1 MAGPRVQVP
10 ARVRGSVL
18 LRPVAFVLAGILL
31 AAGVLALD
39 GLLGP
44 RALPPWLRFDADGAR
59 MLYATLAGALLTV
72 AGITFWVR
80 SATVTLAA
88 GQYSANVV
96 MGFLEDWFQQSI
108 MSLMLGLFA
117 FVVTVY
123 RALPATPQGA
133 MPHLAVLLGI
143 ALAASSVV
151 FVMAAIRNGVQSMYP
166 GALGRKISDATVERI
181 RATLP
186 VVAGEP
192 QDVRIAPPSTPS
204 IRVRAGTSG
213 WVAVIDE
220 AGLLEAL
227 PPGAVVQLDVRVG
240 LYAVEGRPL
249 AQVWD
254 AGMDEAAVER
264 HVRSTIRIGRR
275 SLADDIEFG
284 VQQLV
289 DLAVGSLVGSAADV
303 TSAFEVVQHL
313 ELVLW
318 ELGRRALRP
327 RASVDD
333 RDRTLIR
340 ARHITYDDYVR
351 IAFDRLRRTSVTYPT
366 VSGAMIVTASEVARD
381 LDDAGFRGRAAILR
395 QHVELI
401 LAAADRPDVLDSDRR
416 ELERLARWPRGTRSP
431 V

>member
-1 MAGPRVQVP
+1 MPASRVWVP
-10 ARVRGSVL
+10 VRIRESVL
-18 LRPVAFVLAGILL
+18 LRPVAFVFAGLLL
-31 AAGVLALD
+31 AAGTLALD

-44 RALPPWLRFDADGAR
+44 RALPSWLRFDADGAR

-96 MGFLEDWFQQSI
+96 MGSLEDWFQQSI

-117 FVVTVY
+117 FVVAVY
-123 RALPATPQGA
+123 RALPATRQGT
-133 MPHLAVLLGI
+133 MPDVAVLVGI
-143 ALAASSVV
+143 VLAASSVV
-151 FVMAAIRNGVQSMYP
+151 FVMAAIRNGVRSMYP
-166 GALGRKISDATVERI
+166 GALGRKISDTTVERI
-181 RATLP
+181 RTTLP
-186 VVAGEP
+186 VVTGEP
-192 QDVRIAPPSTPS
+192 DDAPIAPPSTPS
-204 IRVRAGTSG
+204 VRVRAATSG
-213 WVAVIDE
+213 WVAEIDE
-220 AGLLEAL
+220 AALLHAL
-227 PPGAVVQLDVRVG
+227 PSEAVVQLEVRVG

-254 AGMDEAAVER
+254 AHMDDAAVER

-303 TSAFEVVQHL
+303 TSAYEVVQHL

-327 RASVDD
+327 RASTDA
-333 RDRTLIR
+333 RGRTLIR

-381 LDDAGFRGRAAILR
+381 LEEAGLRGRAAILR
-395 QHVELI
+395 HQVELI
-401 LAAADRPDVLDSDRR
+401 LAAADRPDILDSDRR
-416 ELERLARWPRGTRSP
+416 ELERLARWPRGTPS